1 MRDNGLLQGKRE
13 TKRKHPPRVVTIKKG
28 SMSPTVGDRRQEES
42 PPYYDDI
49 SQISIDDPSSWSA
62 TMYYRFHPIIWVL
75 LMLMSV
81 GVHSRYQTLL
91 NEPALTILSK
101 LDGTRHRQTSELS
114 SREVR
119 HSTDTGTDLSSLVIS
134 LLRPADEDDLPRP
147 LRRYN
152 EYQENRPEASS
163 SSSAADSAPTIESG
177 MAHGSKSANATLKN
191 LPFRPQDTVP
201 TTTVDEDLEVDVYL
215 PDPTSNQMLRGALG
229 SGAVLQNRDAQP

>member
-28 SMSPTVGDRRQEES
+28 SMSPTVGDRQQEET

-49 SQISIDDPSSWSA
+49 SQISIDDPSSWSV
-62 TMYYRFHPIIWVL
+62 TMYYRFHPIIWML
-75 LMLMSV
+75 LMLMAV

-114 SREVR
+114 SREEGK
-119 HSTDTGTDLSSLVIS
+119 STDTGTDLSNLVIS
-134 LLRPADEDDLPRP
+134 LLRPAGEDDLPRP

-152 EYQENRPEASS
+152 EYQESQPNVSS
-163 SSSAADSAPTIESG
+163 
-177 MAHGSKSANATLKN
+177 AHGSKSANATLMN
-191 LPFRPQDTVP
+191 LPFRPQDTAP

-215 PDPTSNQMLRGALG
+215 PDPANNRMLRGALG
-229 SGAVLQNRDAQP
+229 SGAVLQNGETHP